1 MMAIELPKWG
11 AAGKSDL
18 VAAGHQ
24 LESPSI
30 LFAKIEDEQIQIQI
44 DKLHESTKKQ
54 SKFPP
59 MKDEIT
65 FDDFT
70 KMDIRVGTITAA
82 KKVEKADKLLQLTVD
97 TGIDT
102 RTVVS
107 GIAEHY
113 QAEDVIGQKVSILLN
128 LAPRKIRGVES
139 QGMILMAESADGDLA
154 FVAPTKEV
162 IETGNTIR

>member
-1 MMAIELPKWG
+1 MMNLDLPTWND
-11 AAGKSDL
+11 AGRSDL
-18 VAAGHQ
+18 IHAQHQ
-24 LESPSI
+24 LGKPEI
-30 LFAKIEDEQIQIQI
+30 LFTKIEDDKIQEQI
-44 DKLHESTKKQ
+44 DKLLQSTEKK

-82 KKVEKADKLLQLTVD
+82 NKIEKADKLLQLTVD

-107 GIAEHY
+107 GYSRALQRRRCSGTESFY
-113 QAEDVIGQKVSILLN
+113 TFEFSSQKNKGSGIEGDD
-128 LAPRKIRGVES
+128 P
-139 QGMILMAESADGDLA
+139 DG
-154 FVAPTKEV
+154 
-162 IETGNTIR
+162 